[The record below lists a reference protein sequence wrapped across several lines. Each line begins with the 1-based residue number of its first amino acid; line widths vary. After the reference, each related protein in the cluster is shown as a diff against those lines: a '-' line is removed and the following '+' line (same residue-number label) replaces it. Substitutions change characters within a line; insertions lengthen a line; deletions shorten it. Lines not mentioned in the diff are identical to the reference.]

1 MDAFVGGVILRA
13 PRFGVEPPVAVG
25 RRRARVCAPRRLGS
39 SAAARGQRHFI
50 VCASGSSG
58 DSRPADAEVELVRK
72 LFSAGDEAGIITLF
86 AKKDELLAKKDA
98 EKNLITKEKNRIAEE
113 KNLIAKEK
121 NRIAKEKN
129 RIAEERDIAKA
140 KLDPVDRLIDT
151 LHLALMRLKAKAPP
165 ALKPLFSFPVALGLL
180 LIVWLILLFR
190 MY

>member
-72 LFSAGDEAGIITLF
+72 LYSAGDEAGIITLF

-98 EKNLITKEKNRIAEE
+98 EKNLIAKEKNRIAE
-113 KNLIAKEK
+113 
-121 NRIAKEKN
+121 EKN

>member
-1 MDAFVGGVILRA
+1 MPLSCILAPFVDHPLTSLAWSAGGVGGAEL
-13 PRFGVEPPVAVG
+13 EC
-25 RRRARVCAPRRLGS
+25 ARLVDLEL
-39 SAAARGQRHFI
+39 SAAR
-50 VCASGSSG
+50 
-58 DSRPADAEVELVRK
+58 DAEVELVRK
-72 LFSAGDEAGIITLF
+72 LYSAGDEAGIITLF

-113 KNLIAKEK
+113 KNL
-121 NRIAKEKN
+121 IAKEKN

-180 LIVWLILLFR
+180 LIVGYLLFR